1 MTELPTI
8 TRWQPPGQEPNT
20 NSVSAFLRGL
30 GQYMKN
36 LTNHENT
43 DGMGQA
49 GHVMADAD
57 YLAMSTNANAYN
69 EPVDPALPT
78 ALNFVGTTSEGR
90 AIMQHQN
97 KEEWKNK
104 VDER

>member
-1 MTELPTI
+1 
-8 TRWQPPGQEPNT
+8 
-20 NSVSAFLRGL
+20 
-30 GQYMKN
+30 MKN

-57 YLAMSTNANAYN
+57 YQAMSTNANTYN

-104 VDER
+104 EKRDEAKTSGLNLQHRNEKRARIRRRGGTRRVFL